1 MKKGIVFSHE
11 ENTNELKV
19 SRYDSD
25 SLALILNVPLFNY
38 DTSEF
43 TEDAVN
49 LAKELGFELTVTLIH
64 TGSPMDAVQDVWL
77 DKKLKDFA
85 ENSSFNLDELLKES
99 EINTTD
105 VKELS
110 DEELKAELKE
120 RLCTGLSD
128 SEFEALFVSQ
138 KVVNNAIKRANK

>member
-43 TEDAVN
+43 TKDAVD
-49 LAKELGFELTVTLIH
+49 LAKELGFELTTALINA
-64 TGSPMDAVQDVWL
+64 GSPMDAVQDIWL

-85 ENSSFNLDELLKES
+85 ENSHVDLDELLK
-99 EINTTD
+99 NT
-105 VKELS
+105 
-110 DEELKAELKE
+110 
-120 RLCTGLSD
+120 
-128 SEFEALFVSQ
+128 
-138 KVVNNAIKRANK
+138 